1 MTNKDLE
8 NLIYEFGHIQYRIGR
23 METDEKSSTKE
34 YSKMLS
40 EKEKA
45 VKIFNEYFKQ
55 NKKII
60 KFLDV

>member
-1 MTNKDLE
+1 
-8 NLIYEFGHIQYRIGR
+8 